1 MIVVSI
7 DFVKRVNTALCCVL
21 VGDMPQASG
30 GMKQLHHKYFVQG
43 VKAFELT
50 KPLSD
55 FPADKDWEELQIV
68 AARDVG
74 NVGVT
79 ENIPFIEL

>member
-1 MIVVSI
+1 VLCVVCWLATCH
-7 DFVKRVNTALCCVL
+7 KRQV
-21 VGDMPQASG
+21 

-68 AARDVG
+68 AAREVG

-79 ENIPFIEL
+79 EHIPFIEL